1 MSLKEAGMNSKECFF
16 SHHPCFIILALF
28 TVMITSTLSVC
39 DTPAPKFYKL
49 TFFH

>member
-1 MSLKEAGMNSKECFF
+1 MSLKEAGMNSRVLF

-28 TVMITSTLSVC
+28 KVMITSTLSVC
-39 DTPAPKFYKL
+39 DTPILKFYKL